1 VPVGRP
7 LAGARAHIL
16 DGDLRPVPVGV
27 LGELFLGGTG
37 VARGYLGRPD
47 LTAERF
53 LPDPFAAVAPMSP
66 MPGGDRLYRSGD
78 LARRRADGSL
88 ELAGRVDAQVKI
100 RGFRVEPGEIESVL
114 AASPE
119 VAECAVVAREVGD
132 TRSLVAYVVAPTGA
146 KVSVADLRAFL
157 EARLPA
163 FMMPAA
169 FVALPALPR
178 TVTGKIDR
186 RSLPAPGGSG
196 VETARAYV
204 APRTDVEEIIAGIW
218 REALGLER
226 LSVHDGFFELGG
238 HSLLLLQVMRRL
250 REAFDLEVPL
260 RTIYEERTVEALALK
275 VEELLLHEISREP

>member
-1 VPVGRP
+1 
-7 LAGARAHIL
+7 
-16 DGDLRPVPVGV
+16 VGV

-37 VARGYLGRPD
+37 IARGYLGRPD

-53 LPDPFAAVAPMSP
+53 LPDPFA
-66 MPGGDRLYRSGD
+66 GGVRLYRSGD

-119 VAECAVVAREVGD
+119 VAECAVVAREAGD
-132 TRSLVAYVVAPTGA
+132 ARSLVAYVVAPAGT
-146 KVSVADLRAFL
+146 KVSAADLRAFL

-163 FMMPAA
+163 FMVPAA

-186 RSLPAPGGSG
+186 RSLLAPGGPG

-218 REALGLER
+218 REALGLDR
-226 LSVHDGFFELGG
+226 VSVHDGFFELGG

-260 RTIYEERTVEALALK
+260 RSIYEERTVEALALK
-275 VEELLLHEISREP
+275 VEELLLHEIGRKP